1 MTKLVWD
8 AVGEHYYETGLTK
21 GVLYP
26 QKADGTYPK
35 GVVWNGLT
43 SLSETPSGAEATDL
57 YADDQKYVSLY
68 SAEKLNATLEAYTY
82 PEEFEAC
89 DGTKEIA
96 TGVTI
101 SQQERSSF
109 GLCYRTTVGS
119 DTKTGDYKLHLI
131 YGAKASPSQRAY
143 KTINDSPEANTF
155 SWEMTTNPVN
165 VEGYKPTSLL
175 VIDSRRVDADKLKTI
190 EEALYG
196 TDGENGTDPHL
207 LTPGEVIEIIGGVE
221 QVRELTESE
230 LENEIAG

>member
-1 MTKLVWD
+1 MAKLEWD
-8 AVGEHYYETGLTK
+8 AVGEHFYETGLTK

-26 QKADGTYPK
+26 QTVEGKYPN

-43 SLSETPSGAEATDL
+43 SVSETPSGAEATDL
-57 YADDQKYVSLY
+57 YADDIKYVSMY
-68 SAEKLNATLEAYTY
+68 SAEKLNATVEAYTY

-96 TGVTI
+96 PGITI
-101 SQQERSSF
+101 GQQDRSSF
-109 GLCYRTTVGS
+109 GLSYRTTVGS
-119 DTKTGDYKLHLI
+119 DTTTGDYKLHLI
-131 YGAKASPSQRAY
+131 YGAKASPSQRSY

-175 VIDSRRVDADKLKTI
+175 VIDSRRVDKEALKKI

-196 TDGENGTDPHL
+196 TDSDEAYLP
-207 LTPGEVIEIIGGVE
+207 TPAEIIELIGVE
-221 QVRELTESE
+221 NVESADDQ
-230 LENEIAG
+230 IAG